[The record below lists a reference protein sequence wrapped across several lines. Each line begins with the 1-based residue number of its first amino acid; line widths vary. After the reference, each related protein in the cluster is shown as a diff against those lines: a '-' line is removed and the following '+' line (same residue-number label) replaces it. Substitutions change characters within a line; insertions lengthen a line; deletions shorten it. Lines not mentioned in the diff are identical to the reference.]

1 MNNVIIITEIIHYKS
16 QMNVH
21 APVLLQQWRDP
32 TLKEPPDN
40 TFDALKPVL
49 PFEMLQDLVKNCF
62 DRIHPCDSRWKD
74 QLSSLMS
81 GYCLPQMMCLCVCV
95 CVCMCVCVC
104 VCVFCFITHCCIVC
118 VCVFVCVCVC
128 VCVCVLCV
136 CCVQAVSLRLPM
148 SQ

>member
-1 MNNVIIITEIIHYKS
+1 MNNVIIITEIINYKS
-16 QMNVH
+16 QMNAH

-49 PFEMLQDLVKNCF
+49 PFEMLQDLLKNCF

-81 GYCLPQMMCLCVCV
+81 GYCLPRMMCLCVCV
-95 CVCMCVCVC
+95 CVCVSGVWMFVGWICLWCS
-104 VCVFCFITHCCIVC
+104 CCC
-118 VCVFVCVCVC
+118 GRFW
-128 VCVCVLCV
+128 L
-136 CCVQAVSLRLPM
+136 SPRLFA
-148 SQ
+148 